1 MTATQLLGLIV
12 LIPVSVLAWQ
22 EARQRLWDARVR
34 RAQRAQRSAWRAVGQ
49 ATLAER
55 DRIRR
60 EGRVG

>member
-1 MTATQLLGLIV
+1 MTATQLLGVIV

-34 RAQRAQRSAWRAVGQ
+34 RAQRAQRSAWRAIGQ
-49 ATLAER
+49 ADLVER

-60 EGRVG
+60 EGRAS